1 MALKEQLFEKY
12 KNKYKNTESEY
23 QKKLNRFDKIYER
36 AEILTRHLYKE
47 NNTKG
52 REDFMTEYLDE
63 FFAYKRSVLKSFRN
77 YKRYSE
83 EENVEKAIRSGF
95 KARLFEFRKKH
106 GDEVYEYTLNGKT
119 YNRSLD
125 TWLRIYVSQE
135 ENITL
140 EQMKDIVKYWQTKN
154 PEYDAKQYRKSDS
167 SVATI
172 KDKNFE
178 MK

>member
-1 MALKEQLFEKY
+1 MSLKQKLFDKY

-36 AEILTRHLYKE
+36 AEILTRHLYRR
-47 NNTKG
+47 NNTKS
-52 REDFMTEYLDE
+52 REEFMTEYLDE

-77 YKRYSE
+77 YKKYTE
-83 EENVEKAIRSGF
+83 KENVDKAIRSGF

-125 TWLRIYVSQE
+125 TWLKIYVSQE
-135 ENITL
+135 EKITID
-140 EQMKDIVKYWQTKN
+140 QMKDIVKYWQKKN
-154 PEYDAKQYRKSDS
+154 PDYDPKSYRKSDS
-167 SVATI
+167 SDAI
-172 KDKNFE
+172 NKDRHME